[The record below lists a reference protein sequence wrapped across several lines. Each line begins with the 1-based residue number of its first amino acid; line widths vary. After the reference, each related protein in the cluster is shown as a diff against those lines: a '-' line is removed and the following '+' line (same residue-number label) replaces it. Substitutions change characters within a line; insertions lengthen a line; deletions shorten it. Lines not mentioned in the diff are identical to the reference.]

1 MISASFGQQKPTKT
15 FLQKNFTLFIGI
27 LLFAIAVLVYW
38 FGSYTFTPLEYH
50 MLTLPILTSGI
61 ILILFN
67 GQTLKQL
74 AFPIVFLF
82 FLTPPPSDILYSV
95 GSTLSD
101 LSAYASNALANT
113 FGMASTITAQYGSP
127 IITLVRPD
135 HTIMNFSLDVACS
148 GVYSL
153 IGFAIFA
160 VFIAYI
166 TRGKL
171 WTKVGILLLGV
182 PLIIALNIIRITTIL
197 GIGYNFGDLPYK
209 FSMQ

>member
-1 MISASFGQQKPTKT
+1 
-15 FLQKNFTLFIGI
+15 
-27 LLFAIAVLVYW
+27 
-38 FGSYTFTPLEYH
+38 
-50 MLTLPILTSGI
+50 
-61 ILILFN
+61 
-67 GQTLKQL
+67 
-74 AFPIVFLF
+74 
-82 FLTPPPSDILYSV
+82 
-95 GSTLSD
+95 
-101 LSAYASNALANT
+101 
-113 FGMASTITAQYGSP
+113 
-127 IITLVRPD
+127 
-135 HTIMNFSLDVACS
+135 MNFSVDVACS